1 MTRPRITVAQLMV
14 IVLLVALGLAAL
26 KIAGLSA
33 RIDRIN
39 EDAARKEATLNT
51 IIQAMHDHPGI
62 TLGLPDGYVT
72 GVNYERQ
79 EVFVNIARRDGARP
93 KLKLAIFE
101 SASVDVP
108 LGSPIGMIEVARVD
122 EQFSTARIINTNNV
136 NKPIRVGDIIYSPA
150 WSPNTQT
157 RFALVGC
164 VDTNR
169 DGKDDRHELKRMIE
183 EVGGVID
190 FDLPSADVG
199 QMTGTLSPAIDWYVV
214 DASSSPQSQFRT
226 GVGGVIKEAR
236 LNGIRPM
243 PLERLLTYLGHNTK

>member
-14 IVLLVALGLAAL
+14 FVLLVGLGLAAL
-26 KIAGLSA
+26 KIASLSA

-51 IIQAMHDHPGI
+51 IIRAMHDHLGS

-72 GVNYERQ
+72 AVNYERQ
-79 EVFVNIARRDGARP
+79 EVFVNIARGDGARP

-101 SASVDVP
+101 SATGDLP
-108 LGSPIGMIEVARVD
+108 LGNPKGMIELARVD
-122 EQFSTARIINTNNV
+122 EQFSTARIIKTTIPT
-136 NKPIRVGDIIYSPA
+136 KPIRVGDIIYSPA
-150 WSPNTQT
+150 WSPNTLT
-157 RFALVGC
+157 RFALVGE

-169 DGKDDRHELKRMIE
+169 DGKDDRHELKRLIE
-183 EVGGVID
+183 EAGGVID

-199 QMTGTLSPAIDWYVV
+199 QKTGTLSPAIDWYVV
-214 DASSSPQSQFRT
+214 DSSSSPQAQFGT
-226 GVGGVIKEAR
+226 GVGEVIKEAR

-243 PLERLLTYLGHNTK
+243 PIERLLTYLGYNTK